1 MPRILIVEDES
12 ILRRNMVDRLRAE
25 GHELFDTATA
35 ESAEQLSAL
44 LAPDLLLTDLRLPGM
59 DGLELL
65 RRVRAAS
72 PRTLVILMTAHG
84 SRQAA
89 IDAIRDG
96 AYDYLTKPVGMREL
110 ALLVQRA
117 CNHAR
122 AIDRVNCAARL
133 QREGGAIDRF
143 VGISTSA
150 RAVRK
155 EIADIATSPA
165 MAQLNPPPIMLT
177 GETGVGKSL
186 VARILHNEGPRKSAP
201 FVMVHCGAM
210 TPAEF
215 ATRYLG
221 RTDPVANR
229 QSDSLHTE
237 KGILELADGG
247 TVFLDEVSALPLDVQ
262 DMLLHLLEG
271 HSIQTGDGR
280 IGRKVNLQFIAASSR
295 DLRSLANAGRFRTE
309 LFHRLCVLRMT
320 LPPLRE
326 RADDIPVL
334 AQHLLKENTCRLGV
348 EAKSLT
354 AEAFADLCRY
364 TWPGNVR
371 ELAAVIEQ
379 AILRS
384 SGRELR
390 ADDLS
395 LPAVTSLDA
404 TDQSNRVDAPC
415 TSIPGVPESPAD
427 ARIRISFQVGEFS
440 LAEVCARIVQLTH
453 QLTNGDEQQTAKLLG
468 LTAEEASERLDHAAQ
483 HAIIAAR
490 NEF

>member
-1 MPRILIVEDES
+1 MPRILIVEDEQ

-35 ESAEQLSAL
+35 ESAEQLSGL

-96 AYDYLTKPVGMREL
+96 AYDYLTKPIGMREL

-122 AIDRVNCAARL
+122 AIDRVRCAARL
-133 QREGGAIDRF
+133 QCEGGAIDRF
-143 VGISTSA
+143 VGISTAA
-150 RAVRK
+150 RMVRK

-165 MAQLNPPPIMLT
+165 MAQLNPAPIMLT

-186 VARILHNEGPRKSAP
+186 VARILHNEGPRKAAP
-201 FVMVHCGAM
+201 FVVIHCGAM
-210 TPAEF
+210 TPAGF
-215 ATRYLG
+215 ATGYLG
-221 RTDPVANR
+221 QSDPVANR
-229 QSDSLHTE
+229 HSDSLHAE

-247 TVFLDEVSALPLDVQ
+247 TVFLDEVSALPPEVQ

-295 DLRSLANAGRFRTE
+295 DLKSLATGGRFRTE
-309 LFHRLCVLRMT
+309 LLHRLCVLRIT

-326 RADDIPVL
+326 RVDDIPVL
-334 AQHLLKENTCRLGV
+334 AQHLLIQNTSRQGID
-348 EAKSLT
+348 AKSLT
-354 AEAFADLCRY
+354 PEACAALSRY
-364 TWPGNVR
+364 PWPGNVR
-371 ELAAVIEQ
+371 ELAAVVER
-379 AILRS
+379 AVLRS

-390 ADDLS
+390 TSELILPEVTGDDAPGKSILV
-395 LPAVTSLDA
+395 A
-404 TDQSNRVDAPC
+404 APC
-415 TSIPGVPESPAD
+415 TSMPGGADSPAG
-427 ARIRISFQVGEFS
+427 ARIRISFRVGAFTLS
-440 LAEVCARIVQLTH
+440 QVCARIVQLTH
-453 QLTNGDEQQTAKLLG
+453 QLTNGDEQQTARLLG
-468 LTAEEASERLDHAAQ
+468 LTPEEVSERLDHAEHRAV
-483 HAIIAAR
+483 IASR
-490 NEF
+490 NEL